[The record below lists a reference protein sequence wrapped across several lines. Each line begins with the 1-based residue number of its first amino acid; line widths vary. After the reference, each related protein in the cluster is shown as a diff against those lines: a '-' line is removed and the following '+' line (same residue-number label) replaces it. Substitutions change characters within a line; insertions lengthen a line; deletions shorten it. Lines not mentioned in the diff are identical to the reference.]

1 MIDMDTIEF
10 KKEYIDIIDLLKSTI
25 ALGIYRGNEVWTE
38 IEKLIN
44 RVSDC
49 TLILIDLR
57 QVIWLNTAFCQPA
70 FGPIFESLK
79 NHKWS
84 RKYVMFQMYDF
95 HKPGFFQGVLK
106 YFEIDV
112 PRKES
117 ESEFSSANMYAKL
130 IVGDKDSIN
139 FFGNMDR
146 NEQTILNVVNNLKQ
160 TIAKQVVDKSGLS
173 EEIVVDT
180 LRSLARDKYFIVE
193 HIVDK
198 SDKKK
203 KYNYYSFYN
212 YFRKG

>member
-1 MIDMDTIEF
+1 MIDMETIEF
-10 KKEYIDIIDLLKSTI
+10 KKEYIDIVNLLKSTI
-25 ALGIYRGNEVWTE
+25 ALGVYRGDEVWTE
-38 IEKLIN
+38 IETLVN
-44 RVSDC
+44 RVSDG
-49 TLILIDLR
+49 TLVLIDLR

-70 FGPIFESLK
+70 FGPIFKSLK

-130 IVGDKDSIN
+130 IVSDKDSIN
-139 FFGNMDR
+139 FVGNMDI
-146 NEQTILNVVNNLKQ
+146 NEQTILSAVNDLGQ
-160 TIAKQVVDKSGLS
+160 ATAKQVVEKSGLA

-180 LRSLARDKYFIVE
+180 LRSLARNKHFIVE
-193 HIVDK
+193 YVNE
-198 SDKKK
+198 SDQ
-203 KYNYYSFYN
+203 KYHYYSFYN
-212 YFRKG
+212 YLRKE